1 MGNTGTTLATIVLFA
16 SMNNGNVIRTI
27 DSDMLP
33 TCNATYHH
41 TQDISNWRENA
52 FNTYS
57 NKIPNNRD
65 SLKLEI
71 IIAFGST
78 YRTLCIW
85 QHTYTQYTTNKMA
98 TWFKYTVL

>member
-16 SMNNGNVIRTI
+16 SMNTGNVIRTI

-33 TCNATYHH
+33 TCNATYHY

-57 NKIPNNRD
+57 NQIPNNRD
-65 SLKLEI
+65 SLKLDI
-71 IIAFGST
+71 IIAFSKKI
-78 YRTLCIW
+78 LENSSDIENEFVEVVN
-85 QHTYTQYTTNKMA
+85 NKF
-98 TWFKYTVL
+98 WDLI